1 MHFLYPIANPARP
14 RISLIFLALVACLLT
29 SQRALAYTLTCDV
42 QGSFPEMDKISVKPA
57 SVKVDIT
64 SIGDHLYIKMDG
76 PKLYTFFVN
85 TLRTTE
91 FEGMDLTSKTS
102 LWVKRKNLQT
112 MEESEIKI
120 NREPVNI
127 KAIKDVQRYGKK
139 LKFFVTG
146 PCQLPP
152 G

>member
-42 QGSFPEMDKISVKPA
+42 QGSFPEMDKISVEPA

-85 TLRTTE
+85 TLRTAE

-112 MEESEIKI
+112 MEESEVKI

>member
-1 MHFLYPIANPARP
+1 MHLLYSIANPARLIL
-14 RISLIFLALVACLLT
+14 RQIFLLLVILLGL
-29 SQRALAYTLTCDV
+29 SQTALAYTLTCDV
-42 QGSFPEMDKISVKPA
+42 QGSFPELEKISIEPA
-57 SVKVDIT
+57 TVKVEIT
-64 SIGDHLYIKMDG
+64 SIGDHLYIKIDG

-85 TLRTTE
+85 TLKTPE

-102 LWVKRKNLQT
+102 LWVKRKNTKT
-112 MEESEIKI
+112 MEESEVKI

>member
-1 MHFLYPIANPARP
+1 MHLLYSIANPARP
-14 RISLIFLALVACLLT
+14 ILRQIFLLLLIFLGL
-29 SQRALAYTLTCDV
+29 SQTALAYTLTCDV
-42 QGSFPEMDKISVKPA
+42 QGSFPELEKISIEPA
-57 SVKVDIT
+57 TVKVEIT
-64 SIGDHLYIKMDG
+64 SIGDHLYIKIDG

-85 TLRTTE
+85 TLKTPE

-102 LWVKRKNLQT
+102 LWVKRKNTQN
-112 MEESEIKI
+112 MEESEVKI

>member
-1 MHFLYPIANPARP
+1 MILLFTHAFSAMIRP
-14 RISLIFLALVACLLT
+14 RPALWVALWWACL
-29 SQRALAYTLTCDV
+29 SPAAWAYTLTCDV
-42 QGSFPEMDKISVKPA
+42 QGSFPELEKITIEPA
-57 SVKVDIT
+57 TVKVDIT
-64 SIGDHLYIKMDG
+64 SIGDHLYIRMDG

-85 TLRTTE
+85 TLRTPE

-102 LWVKRKNLQT
+102 MWVKRKNLQT
-112 MEESEIKI
+112 QEESEVKI

-139 LKFFVTG
+139 LKFFVSG

>member
-42 QGSFPEMDKISVKPA
+42 QGSFPEMDKISVDPA

-85 TLRTTE
+85 TLRTAE

>member
-1 MHFLYPIANPARP
+1 MHLLYSMASQARP
-14 RISLIFLALVACLLT
+14 LIRHALQGLALCLVL
-29 SQRALAYTLTCDV
+29 SQSALAYTLTCDV
-42 QGSFPEMDKISVKPA
+42 QGTFPEMDKITIEPA

-64 SIGDHLYIKMDG
+64 SIGDHLYIRIDG
-76 PKLYTFFVN
+76 PKLYNFFVN
-85 TLRTTE
+85 TLRTPE
-91 FEGMDLTSKTS
+91 FEGTDLTSKTS
-102 LWVKRKNLQT
+102 MWVKRKNLQT

-139 LKFFVTG
+139 LKFYVTG

-152 G
+152 A

>member
-1 MHFLYPIANPARP
+1 MHLLYSIANPALPMLRQ
-14 RISLIFLALVACLLT
+14 IFLLLVILLGL
-29 SQRALAYTLTCDV
+29 SQTALAYTLTCDV
-42 QGSFPEMDKISVKPA
+42 QGSFPELEKISIEPA
-57 SVKVDIT
+57 TVKVEIT

-76 PKLYTFFVN
+76 PKLFTFFVN
-85 TLRTTE
+85 TLKTPE

-102 LWVKRKNLQT
+102 IWVKRKNMQT
-112 MEESEIKI
+112 MEESEVKI

>member
-1 MHFLYPIANPARP
+1 MHLLYSIANPARLIL
-14 RISLIFLALVACLLT
+14 RQIFLLLVILLGL
-29 SQRALAYTLTCDV
+29 SQTALAYTLTCDV
-42 QGSFPEMDKISVKPA
+42 QGSFPELEKISIEPA
-57 SVKVDIT
+57 TIKVEIT
-64 SIGDHLYIKMDG
+64 SIGDHLYIKIDG

-85 TLRTTE
+85 TLKTPE

-102 LWVKRKNLQT
+102 LWVKRKNMKT
-112 MEESEIKI
+112 MEESEVKI

>member
-1 MHFLYPIANPARP
+1 MHLLYSIANPARP
-14 RISLIFLALVACLLT
+14 VIRQIFLLLLMLLGL
-29 SQRALAYTLTCDV
+29 SQTALAYTLTCDV
-42 QGSFPEMDKISVKPA
+42 QGSFPELEKISIEPA
-57 SVKVDIT
+57 TVKVEIT
-64 SIGDHLYIKMDG
+64 SIGDHLYIKIDG

-85 TLRTTE
+85 TLKTPE

-102 LWVKRKNLQT
+102 LWVKRKSTKT

-146 PCQLPP
+146 SCQLPT

>member
-1 MHFLYPIANPARP
+1 MHLFYSSATPSRP
-14 RISLIFLALVACLLT
+14 LLRHLFWVLALCIGI
-29 SQRALAYTLTCDV
+29 SQPVLAYTLTCDV
-42 QGSFPEMDKISVKPA
+42 QGSFPELEKISIEPA
-57 SVKVDIT
+57 TVKVEIT

-85 TLRTTE
+85 TLKTPE

-102 LWVKRKNLQT
+102 LWVKRKNMQT
-112 MEESEIKI
+112 LEESEVKI

-139 LKFFVTG
+139 LKFFVAG

>member
-1 MHFLYPIANPARP
+1 MVWMYTHSFSARL
-14 RISLIFLALVACLLT
+14 RQRWLLSALLCLACLL
-29 SQRALAYTLTCDV
+29 QPVWAYTLTCDV
-42 QGSFPEMDKISVKPA
+42 QGSFPALDKITIEPA
-57 SVKVDIT
+57 SVKVEIT
-64 SIGDHLYIKMDG
+64 SIGDHLYIRMDG

-85 TLRTTE
+85 TLRTPE

-112 MEESEIKI
+112 QEESEVKI

>member
-1 MHFLYPIANPARP
+1 MHLLYPIANPARP
-14 RISLIFLALVACLLT
+14 ILRQIFLLLVILLGL
-29 SQRALAYTLTCDV
+29 SQTALAYTLTCDV
-42 QGSFPEMDKISVKPA
+42 QGSFPELEKISLEPA
-57 SVKVDIT
+57 TIKVEIT
-64 SIGDHLYIKMDG
+64 SIGDHLYVKIDG

-85 TLRTTE
+85 TLKTPE

-102 LWVKRKNLQT
+102 LWVKRKNTKT
-112 MEESEIKI
+112 MEESEVKI

>member
-1 MHFLYPIANPARP
+1 MHLLYSIARPARP
-14 RISLIFLALVACLLT
+14 FFRHTLLGLAAFFVFSPSAI
-29 SQRALAYTLTCDV
+29 AYTLTCDV
-42 QGSFPEMDKISVKPA
+42 QGSFPEMDKITVEPA
-57 SVKVDIT
+57 SVKVEIT

-85 TLRTTE
+85 TLRTPE

-102 LWVKRKNLQT
+102 IWVKRKNLQT

-139 LKFFVTG
+139 LKFYVTG
-146 PCQLPP
+146 PCQLPTS
-152 G
+152 

>member
-42 QGSFPEMDKISVKPA
+42 QGSFPEMDKISVEPA

-85 TLRTTE
+85 TLRTAE

-112 MEESEIKI
+112 MEESEVKI
-120 NREPVNI
+120 TREPVNI

>member
-42 QGSFPEMDKISVKPA
+42 QGSFPEMDKISVEPA

-85 TLRTTE
+85 TLRTAE

-146 PCQLPP
+146 PCQLPL

>member
-1 MHFLYPIANPARP
+1 MHLLYSIANPARP
-14 RISLIFLALVACLLT
+14 ILRQIFLLLLIFLGLSQTAL
-29 SQRALAYTLTCDV
+29 SYTLTCDV
-42 QGSFPEMDKISVKPA
+42 QGSFPELEKISIEPA
-57 SVKVDIT
+57 TVKVEIT
-64 SIGDHLYIKMDG
+64 SIGDHLYIKIDG

-85 TLRTTE
+85 TLKTPE

-102 LWVKRKNLQT
+102 LWVKRKNTQN
-112 MEESEIKI
+112 MEESEVKI

>member
-1 MHFLYPIANPARP
+1 MQLLYSIASPERP
-14 RISLIFLALVACLLT
+14 FIRHVFQCLAACIVF
-29 SQRALAYTLTCDV
+29 SQSAFGYTLTCDV
-42 QGSFPEMDKISVKPA
+42 QGSFPEMDKITVEPA
-57 SVKVDIT
+57 QVKVDIT
-64 SIGDHLYIKMDG
+64 SIGDHLYIRIDG
-76 PKLYTFFVN
+76 PKLYNFFVN
-85 TLRTTE
+85 TLRTPE
-91 FEGMDLTSKTS
+91 FEGTDLTSKTS
-102 LWVKRKNLQT
+102 MWVKRKNLQT

-127 KAIKDVQRYGKK
+127 KAIKDVQRYSKK

>member
-1 MHFLYPIANPARP
+1 MHLLYSIANPARP
-14 RISLIFLALVACLLT
+14 ILRQIFLLLVILLGL
-29 SQRALAYTLTCDV
+29 SQTALAYTLTCDV
-42 QGSFPEMDKISVKPA
+42 EGSFPELEKISIEPA
-57 SVKVDIT
+57 TVKVEIT
-64 SIGDHLYIKMDG
+64 SIGDHLYIKIDG

-85 TLRTTE
+85 TLKTPE

-102 LWVKRKNLQT
+102 LWVKRKNTKT
-112 MEESEIKI
+112 MEESEVKI

-146 PCQLPP
+146 PCQLPT

>member
-1 MHFLYPIANPARP
+1 MVLSFLNGFAARWHP
-14 RISLIFLALVACLLT
+14 RWALSALLCSTCLL
-29 SQRALAYTLTCDV
+29 QPAWAYTLTCDV
-42 QGSFPEMDKISVKPA
+42 QGSFPEMDKVKIEPA
-57 SVKVDIT
+57 SVKVEIT
-64 SIGDHLYIKMDG
+64 SIGDHLYIRIDG
-76 PKLYTFFVN
+76 PKLYTFSVN
-85 TLRTTE
+85 TLRTPE
-91 FEGMDLTSKTS
+91 FEGVDLTSKTS

-112 MEESEIKI
+112 MEESEVKI

-127 KAIKDVQRYGKK
+127 KAIKVVQRYGKK

>member
-1 MHFLYPIANPARP
+1 MHLLYSIANPARLIL
-14 RISLIFLALVACLLT
+14 RQISLLLVILLGL
-29 SQRALAYTLTCDV
+29 SQTALAYTLTCDV
-42 QGSFPEMDKISVKPA
+42 QGSFPELEKISIEPA
-57 SVKVDIT
+57 TIKVEIT
-64 SIGDHLYIKMDG
+64 SIGDHLYIKIDG

-85 TLRTTE
+85 TLKTPE

-102 LWVKRKNLQT
+102 LWVKRKNTKT
-112 MEESEIKI
+112 MEESEVKI

-146 PCQLPP
+146 SCQLPP

>member
-1 MHFLYPIANPARP
+1 MHLLYSIANPARP
-14 RISLIFLALVACLLT
+14 ILRQIFLLLVILLGL
-29 SQRALAYTLTCDV
+29 SQTAMAYTLTCDV
-42 QGSFPEMDKISVKPA
+42 EGSFPELEKISIEPA
-57 SVKVDIT
+57 TVKVEIT
-64 SIGDHLYIKMDG
+64 SIGDHLYIKIDG

-85 TLRTTE
+85 TLKTPE

-102 LWVKRKNLQT
+102 LWVKRKNTKT
-112 MEESEIKI
+112 MEESEVKI

-146 PCQLPP
+146 PCQLPT

>member
-1 MHFLYPIANPARP
+1 MHLLYSIANPARHIL
-14 RISLIFLALVACLLT
+14 RQIFLLLVILLGL
-29 SQRALAYTLTCDV
+29 SQTALAYTLTCDV
-42 QGSFPEMDKISVKPA
+42 QGSFPELEKISLEPA
-57 SVKVDIT
+57 SIKVEIT
-64 SIGDHLYIKMDG
+64 SIGDHLYIKIDG

-85 TLRTTE
+85 TLKTPE

-102 LWVKRKNLQT
+102 LWVKRKNTKT
-112 MEESEIKI
+112 MEESEVKI

>member
-1 MHFLYPIANPARP
+1 MVWMYTFG
-14 RISLIFLALVACLLT
+14 FLAHLRQRCLLSALLCLACLT
-29 SQRALAYTLTCDV
+29 QPAWAYTLTCDV
-42 QGSFPEMDKISVKPA
+42 QGSFPEMDKISIEPA
-57 SVKVDIT
+57 SVKVEIT
-64 SIGDHLYIKMDG
+64 SIGDHLYIRMDG

-85 TLRTTE
+85 TLRTPE
-91 FEGMDLTSKTS
+91 FEGVDLTSKTS

-112 MEESEIKI
+112 QEESEVKI

-139 LKFFVTG
+139 LKFYVTG

>member
-1 MHFLYPIANPARP
+1 MHLLYSIANPARP
-14 RISLIFLALVACLLT
+14 ILRQIFLLLVILLGL
-29 SQRALAYTLTCDV
+29 SQTAMAYTLTCDV
-42 QGSFPEMDKISVKPA
+42 EGSFPELEKISIEPA
-57 SVKVDIT
+57 TVKVEIT
-64 SIGDHLYIKMDG
+64 SIGDHLYIKIDG

-85 TLRTTE
+85 TLKTPE

-102 LWVKRKNLQT
+102 LWVKRKNTKT
-112 MEESEIKI
+112 MEESEVKI

>member
-1 MHFLYPIANPARP
+1 MHLLYSIANPARP
-14 RISLIFLALVACLLT
+14 ILRQIFLLLLILLGL
-29 SQRALAYTLTCDV
+29 SQTALAYTLTCDV
-42 QGSFPEMDKISVKPA
+42 QGSFPELEKISIEPA
-57 SVKVDIT
+57 TVKVEIT
-64 SIGDHLYIKMDG
+64 SIGDHLYIKIDG

-85 TLRTTE
+85 TLKTPE

-102 LWVKRKNLQT
+102 LWVKRKNTQN
-112 MEESEIKI
+112 MEESEVKI

>member
-1 MHFLYPIANPARP
+1 MHLLYSIANPARLIL
-14 RISLIFLALVACLLT
+14 RQIFLLLVILLGL
-29 SQRALAYTLTCDV
+29 SQTALAYTLTCDV
-42 QGSFPEMDKISVKPA
+42 QGSFPELEKISIEPA
-57 SVKVDIT
+57 TIKVEIT
-64 SIGDHLYIKMDG
+64 SIGDHLYIKIDG

-85 TLRTTE
+85 TLKTPE

-102 LWVKRKNLQT
+102 LWVKRKNTKT
-112 MEESEIKI
+112 MEESEVKI

>member
-1 MHFLYPIANPARP
+1 MQLLYSIASPARP
-14 RISLIFLALVACLLT
+14 FIRHVFQCLAACIVF
-29 SQRALAYTLTCDV
+29 SQSAFAYTLTCDV
-42 QGSFPEMDKISVKPA
+42 QGSFPEMDKITVESA
-57 SVKVDIT
+57 QVKVDIT
-64 SIGDHLYIKMDG
+64 SIGDHLYIRIDG
-76 PKLYTFFVN
+76 PKLYNFFVN
-85 TLRTTE
+85 TLRTAE
-91 FEGMDLTSKTS
+91 FEGTDLTSKTS
-102 LWVKRKNLQT
+102 MWVKRKNLQT

-146 PCQLPP
+146 ACQLPP

>member
-14 RISLIFLALVACLLT
+14 RISLIFWALVACLLT

-42 QGSFPEMDKISVKPA
+42 QGSFPEMDKISVEPA

-85 TLRTTE
+85 TLRTAE

>member
-1 MHFLYPIANPARP
+1 MNLLYPIDCPAR
-14 RISLIFLALVACLLT
+14 SLIRSVLFFMAAFLCVHHSAN
-29 SQRALAYTLTCDV
+29 AYTLTCDV
-42 QGSFPEMDKISVKPA
+42 QGSFPEMDKITIEPA
-57 SVKVDIT
+57 TVKVEIT

-85 TLRTTE
+85 TLKTPE

-102 LWVKRKNLQT
+102 MWVKRKNMQT
-112 MEESEIKI
+112 MEESEVKI

-127 KAIKDVQRYGKK
+127 KAIKDVQRYGKR
-139 LKFFVTG
+139 LKFYVTG

>member
-1 MHFLYPIANPARP
+1 MHLLYSIANPARP
-14 RISLIFLALVACLLT
+14 ILRQIFLLLVILLGL
-29 SQRALAYTLTCDV
+29 SQTALAYTLTCDV
-42 QGSFPEMDKISVKPA
+42 QGSFPELEKISLEPA
-57 SVKVDIT
+57 TIKVEIT
-64 SIGDHLYIKMDG
+64 SIGDHLYIKIDG

-85 TLRTTE
+85 TLKTPE

-102 LWVKRKNLQT
+102 LWVKRKNTKT
-112 MEESEIKI
+112 MEESEVKI

>member
-1 MHFLYPIANPARP
+1 MHLLYSIANPARHIL
-14 RISLIFLALVACLLT
+14 RQIFLLLVILLGL
-29 SQRALAYTLTCDV
+29 SQTALAYTLTCDV
-42 QGSFPEMDKISVKPA
+42 QGSFPELEKISLEPA
-57 SVKVDIT
+57 TIKVEIT
-64 SIGDHLYIKMDG
+64 SIGDHLYIKIDG

-85 TLRTTE
+85 TLKTPE

-102 LWVKRKNLQT
+102 LWVKRKNTKT
-112 MEESEIKI
+112 MEESEVKI

-146 PCQLPP
+146 PCQLPT

>member
-1 MHFLYPIANPARP
+1 MNLLYPMECLARSLFRLPA
-14 RISLIFLALVACLLT
+14 AVLVALLCL
-29 SQRALAYTLTCDV
+29 SQAAYAYTLTCDV
-42 QGSFPEMDKISVKPA
+42 QGSFPEMDKITIEPA
-57 SVKVDIT
+57 TVKVDIT
-64 SIGDHLYIKMDG
+64 SIGDHLYIRMDG

-85 TLRTTE
+85 TLKTPE

-102 LWVKRKNLQT
+102 MWVKRKNMQT
-112 MEESEIKI
+112 MEESEVKI

-127 KAIKDVQRYGKK
+127 KAIKDVQRYGKR
-139 LKFFVTG
+139 LKFYVTG

>member
-1 MHFLYPIANPARP
+1 M
-14 RISLIFLALVACLLT
+14 
-29 SQRALAYTLTCDV
+29 SQPVLAYTLTCDV
-42 QGSFPEMDKISVKPA
+42 QGSFPELEKISIEPA
-57 SVKVDIT
+57 TVKVEIT

-85 TLRTTE
+85 TLKTPE

-102 LWVKRKNLQT
+102 LWVKRKNTQT
-112 MEESEIKI
+112 MDESEVKI

>member
-1 MHFLYPIANPARP
+1 MVLSFLNGFPARWHQ
-14 RISLIFLALVACLLT
+14 RWALSALLCSACLL
-29 SQRALAYTLTCDV
+29 QPVLAYTLTCDV
-42 QGSFPEMDKISVKPA
+42 QGSFPEMDKISIEPA
-57 SVKVDIT
+57 SVKVEIT
-64 SIGDHLYIKMDG
+64 SIGDHLYIRMDG

-85 TLRTTE
+85 TLRTPE

-112 MEESEIKI
+112 MEESEVKI

-127 KAIKDVQRYGKK
+127 KAIKVVQRYGKK

>member
-1 MHFLYPIANPARP
+1 MHLFYSNATPLRP
-14 RISLIFLALVACLLT
+14 LIRHLFWVLAFCISLCQPV
-29 SQRALAYTLTCDV
+29 LAYTLTCDV
-42 QGSFPEMDKISVKPA
+42 QGSFPELEKISIEPA
-57 SVKVDIT
+57 SVKVEIT

-76 PKLYTFFVN
+76 PK
-85 TLRTTE
+85 
-91 FEGMDLTSKTS
+91 
-102 LWVKRKNLQT
+102 
-112 MEESEIKI
+112 
-120 NREPVNI
+120 PVNI

>member
-1 MHFLYPIANPARP
+1 
-14 RISLIFLALVACLLT
+14 
-29 SQRALAYTLTCDV
+29 
-42 QGSFPEMDKISVKPA
+42 MDKITVEPA
-57 SVKVDIT
+57 QVKVDIT
-64 SIGDHLYIKMDG
+64 SIGDHLYIRVDG
-76 PKLYTFFVN
+76 PKLYNFFVN
-85 TLRTTE
+85 TLRTPE
-91 FEGMDLTSKTS
+91 FEGADLTSKTS
-102 LWVKRKNLQT
+102 MWVKRKNLQT

>member
-1 MHFLYPIANPARP
+1 MHLLYSIANPARP
-14 RISLIFLALVACLLT
+14 ILRQIFLLLVILFGL
-29 SQRALAYTLTCDV
+29 SQTALAYTLTCDV
-42 QGSFPEMDKISVKPA
+42 QGSFPELEKISIEPA
-57 SVKVDIT
+57 TVKVEIT

-85 TLRTTE
+85 TLKTPE

-102 LWVKRKNLQT
+102 LWVKRKNTQT
-112 MEESEIKI
+112 MDESEVKI